1 MDFFE
6 TVLIIV
12 NFSFLGCTLFFSE
25 KIKRWSVFI
34 LTVAFGVVVVQL
46 IVEGYRWQM
55 IPAYLSPIILTICY
69 LFAESKKN
77 VKSCAA
83 VTVKILLLVIYLTL
97 AVMFPSLMP
106 VVLFEKVSGP
116 FKVGTTLYHWI
127 DYERK
132 EPYMK
137 DLNDQRELM
146 VQVWYPAKEKGAMT
160 RAPYIHNSGEIS
172 NGLEKSLSIP
182 AFAFH
187 HLGLVKSNAF
197 MEAQLS
203 DLEEHYPVLIFSH
216 GLSGFRNQNTF
227 EVEEL
232 ASRGY
237 IVIGIDHTYDAA
249 ATVFP
254 DGRTAIVQSI
264 NLTNFADRDRHIK
277 LWKEDVV
284 FVLNQ
289 IEKLNQSDK
298 DGRFTGRIDTSR
310 IGMFGH
316 SYGGA
321 TAAQVLVEDSRV
333 KAAINMDGTL
343 YGENVPKSGVGKPF
357 LIMNAEISDDSTE
370 DFLEGKV
377 RSDQALTGG
386 GMSMVIPHT
395 DHTSFTDF
403 HLFSPLLR
411 SSSED
416 PRYVHRIINEFSL
429 AFFDKYVKQV
439 DDGFTLEKLA
449 IKYPEVKFK
458 VNE

>member
-6 TVLIIV
+6 TVIIIV
-12 NFSFLGCTLFFSE
+12 NFSILGCILFFSE
-25 KIKRWSVFI
+25 KIKQWSVFI
-34 LTVAFGVVVVQL
+34 LTVAFCVVVVQL

-55 IPAYLSPIILTICY
+55 IPAYLSPFILTSCY

-77 VKSCAA
+77 VKSCGAF
-83 VTVKILLLVIYLTL
+83 TVKTALLVIYLTI
-97 AVMFPSLMP
+97 AVMLPSLMP
-106 VVLFEKVSGP
+106 VVLFEKTSGP

-127 DYERK
+127 DYNRE

-137 DLNDQRELM
+137 DLNGRRELM
-146 VQVWYPAKEKGAMT
+146 VQVWYPAKEKEEMN
-160 RAPYIHNSGEIS
+160 RAPYIHNSDEIA
-172 NGLEKSLSIP
+172 K
-182 AFAFH
+182 
-187 HLGLVKSNAF
+187 
-197 MEAQLS
+197 
-203 DLEEHYPVLIFSH
+203 
-216 GLSGFRNQNTF
+216 
-227 EVEEL
+227 EL
-232 ASRGY
+232 ASQGY
-237 IVIGIDHTYDAA
+237 IVVGIDHTYDAA

-254 DGRTAIVQSI
+254 DGRTAFVQSI
-264 NLTNFADRDRHIK
+264 NLTDFAERDRHIK

-298 DGRFTGRIDTSR
+298 DNRFTGRMDTSR

-343 YGENVPKSGVGKPF
+343 YGENVPKSRVGKPF
-357 LIMNAEISDDSTE
+357 LIMNAETSDDSTK

-377 RSDQALTGG
+377 RSDHALAGG

-395 DHTSFTDF
+395 NHTSFTDF

-411 SSSED
+411 SLDED

-429 AFFDKYVKQV
+429 AFFDRYVKQV
-439 DDGFTLEKLA
+439 DDSSALEKLDS
-449 IKYPEVKFK
+449 KYPEVKFK
-458 VNE
+458 VN

>member
-6 TVLIIV
+6 TVIIIV
-12 NFSFLGCTLFFSE
+12 NFSILGCILFFSE
-25 KIKRWSVFI
+25 KIKQWSVFI
-34 LTVAFGVVVVQL
+34 LTVAFCVVVVQL

-55 IPAYLSPIILTICY
+55 IPAYLSPFILTSCY

-77 VKSCAA
+77 VKSCGAF
-83 VTVKILLLVIYLTL
+83 TVKTSLLVIYLTI
-97 AVMFPSLMP
+97 AVMLPSLMP
-106 VVLFEKVSGP
+106 VVLFEKTSGP

-127 DYERK
+127 DYNRE

-137 DLNDQRELM
+137 DLNGRRELM
-146 VQVWYPAKEKGAMT
+146 VQVWYPAKEKGEMN
-160 RAPYIHNSGEIS
+160 RAPYIHNSDEIAK
-172 NGLEKSLSIP
+172 GLEKSLSIP

-187 HLGLVKSNAF
+187 HLGLMKSNAF

-203 DLEEHYPVLIFSH
+203 DSEERYPVLLFSH

-232 ASRGY
+232 ASQGY
-237 IVIGIDHTYDAA
+237 IVVGIDHTYDAA

-254 DGRTAIVQSI
+254 DGRTAFVQSI
-264 NLTNFADRDRHIK
+264 NLTDFAERDRHIK

-298 DGRFTGRIDTSR
+298 DNRFTGRMDTSR

-343 YGENVPKSGVGKPF
+343 YGENVPKSRVGKPF
-357 LIMNAEISDDSTE
+357 LIMNAETSDDSTK

-377 RSDQALTGG
+377 RSDHALAGG

-395 DHTSFTDF
+395 NHTSFTDF

-411 SSSED
+411 SLDED

-429 AFFDKYVKQV
+429 AFFDRYVKQV
-439 DDGFTLEKLA
+439 DDSSALEKLDS
-449 IKYPEVKFK
+449 KYPEVKFK
-458 VNE
+458 VN